1 MKYIINNSIQSLNS
15 YFLRPNQ
22 SSTTGNVDKERID
35 SVGFS
40 NMGIIIETEPECH
53 SAGLH
58 LIRTLEHIL

>member
-15 YFLRPNQ
+15 YFLRPT
-22 SSTTGNVDKERID
+22 SLRRTGTVDKERID
-35 SVGFS
+35 SVGFL